1 MLAKRRRM
9 DMQCDPQWVL
19 DLFSLLD
26 DVLDEADD
34 LLDRVNG
41 LLSYA
46 GSIADDE
53 THGPAVTKARA
64 MLGKESV

>member
-19 DLFSLLD
+19 DLFAERDELRALLKRMFVAFD
-26 DVLDEADD
+26 TDGANPDPVMDE
-34 LLDRVNG
+34 L
-41 LLSYA
+41 
-46 GSIADDE
+46 
-53 THGPAVTKARA
+53 RA